1 MTGMARLQ
9 KERKK
14 FDHSFS
20 LFPLDC
26 RDRPL
31 CLSVGEIESRRCR
44 ITLR

>member
-14 FDHSFS
+14 TIIFS

-31 CLSVGEIESRRCR
+31 CLSVGR
-44 ITLR
+44 